1 MYPQQILDGRNIHWK
16 RSSEAW
22 TTTNHGT
29 AQQSAENFHKSE
41 KKQVNPQLSYRG
53 QLLVSDPSMQIIQND
68 NHCFHKLPSDQPRST
83 KNIKERV
90 SLLSQRL
97 MSGSNLREFQNQ
109 KEYLSRGK
117 LTASTARSSRAVLQS
132 QKTLSAIN
140 MKKAHT
146 EEKQIESVNKS
157 LIPRKNTD
165 QQISQKSLSIRNRI
179 NIRSSLEDQVRFSNP
194 DLAVVMPITPKKQ
207 KVLNSLLQSQELT
220 ASPPL
225 L

>member
-1 MYPQQILDGRNIHWK
+1 
-16 RSSEAW
+16 
-22 TTTNHGT
+22 
-29 AQQSAENFHKSE
+29 
-41 KKQVNPQLSYRG
+41 
-53 QLLVSDPSMQIIQND
+53 
-68 NHCFHKLPSDQPRST
+68 
-83 KNIKERV
+83 
-90 SLLSQRL
+90 
-97 MSGSNLREFQNQ
+97 
-109 KEYLSRGK
+109 
-117 LTASTARSSRAVLQS
+117 
-132 QKTLSAIN
+132 